1 MAILLNDSAFKALI
15 ERKKYLLIKFE
26 KNEIDSKTFT
36 RLFNEVMY
44 QINEAQKT
52 AMKESIK
59 QIAVVET
66 QKVKKEKKVVVK
78 SISSEDIKKVPDI
91 IENVKKIEN
100 EIGGSYQAKKVE
112 ALEKNEQESSLLG
125 SYRTAGLVYSTE
137 NEQRIVQE
145 YNINANSFRAKV
157 INILIRENNITCIND
172 VVRLILRQCPLYNK
186 KRAKENIAILI
197 YLLSSNNFSIAR
209 LLRDY
214 HWDNKKFK
222 LTRKV
227 HSYGS

>member
-26 KNEIDSKTFT
+26 KKEIDAKTFT

-44 QINEAQKT
+44 QINEAQKI

-66 QKVKKEKKVVVK
+66 KKEKKVVIK
-78 SISSEDIKKVPDI
+78 PISSEDIKKVPEI

-137 NEQRIVQE
+137 NERSVVQE
-145 YNINANSFRAKV
+145 YNVNANSFRAKV

-172 VVRLILRQCPLYNK
+172 IVRLVLRQCPLYNK
-186 KRAKENIAILI
+186 KRAKDNVAVII
-197 YLLSSNNFSIAR
+197 YLLSVNSSLLAR

-214 HWDNKKFK
+214 HWDNDKFK